1 MELKNTTTAE
11 GGEQPK
17 IKPQIPPLES
27 YKVAVNGNKE
37 NSNQGPS
44 DDDMSGKRSV
54 EFLDE
59 ITNKGPCQRQ
69 TETLFAR
76 LHLQDKLQQKLS
88 PKDFLHLCPS
98 VTQHHVASEKNLA
111 YMFIHRLMM
120 LDYRARYISVRP
132 DSPEGTDPKS
142 SPVTDIS
149 DWDTFLSTIVDT
161 HQKEQTRVH
170 PMDVQMAVFHCSDS
184 FLKQMIVTK
193 LSQCQYALPLLVP
206 DPVTKEIE
214 CPLWT
219 FRQITKTWMVS
230 QIKDGACIITMKSSP
245 VCKAQTPLVS
255 FFRLGSL
262 SVSKSQLINA
272 LINDSHNTF
281 FHRNCPGSTRSR
293 HLMDGVAEIAWYCP
307 AGKPTDAFS
316 DCIAF
321 CNLHGDAL
329 QVKKQRGILIEKS
342 SINIFLVESFQ
353 KDEESRSLILEL
365 LESHKPLICIIE
377 DYSCDIVR
385 AKKMNYKIGLKGR
398 TQPDVSEQLKKIIRE
413 VLSSADGPSS
423 QPLFQLESMDSVS
436 GITVDE
442 HGVACKRGR
451 SAALEIMELITKEN
465 TDISKINHLRGDSE
479 KEKSEKQQKTMEKSQ
494 KQCDAS
500 CSKLMEL
507 FIQTH
512 SPTEREYF
520 LKWTKILLDD
530 HSTENFSSVL
540 HSLDENYLEVLPI
553 GNKHDKSDLSFK
565 SQTEMED
572 ISKKVHS
579 ESFRLEHMFR
589 EMGNICDCCEY
600 PDLTAELMISGHP
613 VKLIDGDA
621 GHLPLKGI
629 SSLLEN
635 VIQKLGD
642 KRVFVLSV
650 FGLESPGR
658 GGRPSMLNTMLGLQ
672 SAVGAAGRCT
682 KGAFM
687 QLLKVSEVMKKDFG
701 PDYVLVVH
709 TEGLQAFELEDS
721 TTPHHSN
728 KLATFLVGLGNMMLI
743 NIIGDDLL
751 MIQIILLVQALM
763 RMKKVQLSPRCLFVH
778 QNVTDVPAENN
789 MNERKLLQ
797 KKLDQITK
805 LVKTEVFDAEC
816 FTDVPQF
823 DKQIDV
829 KYCEHLWEGTPP
841 MAPPNPGYSES
852 LQEVKNTI
860 CKASQSA
867 HITLSQLI
875 IKIKDVWNALLN
887 ESDKAE
893 MPEEVIEVLENL
905 RPMVTRD
912 CFQYAEDSLKK
923 KSVNQNEVTKLC
935 SNFVEQLQQA
945 YKGEFEANINMLV
958 QL

>member
-1 MELKNTTTAE
+1 
-11 GGEQPK
+11 
-17 IKPQIPPLES
+17 
-27 YKVAVNGNKE
+27 
-37 NSNQGPS
+37 
-44 DDDMSGKRSV
+44 MSGKRSV

-59 ITNKGPCQRQ
+59 ITSKRPCQRQ
-69 TETLFAR
+69 TEKLFAR
-76 LHLQDKLQQKLS
+76 LHLQDKLTQKLS
-88 PKDFLHLCPS
+88 PKEFLHFCPS
-98 VTQHHVASEKNLA
+98 VTQHHVTSEKNLA
-111 YMFIHRLMM
+111 YMFLHRLMM

-206 DPVTKEIE
+206 DPVTKDIE

-230 QIKDGACIITMKSSP
+230 QIKDGACIITVKSSP

-262 SVSKSQLINA
+262 SLSKSQLMNA
-272 LINDSHNTF
+272 LINDCHNTF
-281 FHRNCPGSTRSR
+281 FHRNCLGSTRSR

-329 QVKKQRGILIEKS
+329 QVKKQRDILIEKS
-342 SINIFLVESFQ
+342 SINVFLVESFQ
-353 KDEESRSLILEL
+353 KDEESRSLLLDL
-365 LESHKPLICIIE
+365 LESHKPLIFIIE

-385 AKKMNYKIGLKGR
+385 AKKRKYKMGLKGR
-398 TQPDVSEQLKKIIRE
+398 NQPDVSEQLKTIIRE

-423 QPLFQLESMDSVS
+423 QPLFQLESMDSIS

-442 HGVACKRGR
+442 HGEACKRGR
-451 SAALEIMELITKEN
+451 FAASEIMELITKEN

-479 KEKSEKQQKTMEKSQ
+479 NEKSENQQETMEESQ
-494 KQCDAS
+494 KQCGAFY
-500 CSKLMEL
+500 SKL
-507 FIQTH
+507 FIKTH
-512 SPTEREYF
+512 SALAPIEREYF
-520 LKWTKILLDD
+520 LKWTQILLDD

-540 HSLDENYLEVLPI
+540 HSLGENCFEVLPI
-553 GNKHDKSDLSFK
+553 GNKHDKSDIAFK
-565 SQTEMED
+565 NQTEMED
-572 ISKKVHS
+572 ISKKLPS
-579 ESFRLEHMFR
+579 GSFRLEHMFR
-589 EMGNICDCCEY
+589 EMVHICDCCEY

-650 FGLESPGR
+650 LGLESPER
-658 GGRPSMLNTMLGLQ
+658 GGRPTMLNTMLGLQ

-682 KGAFM
+682 KSAFM
-687 QLLKVSEVMKKDFG
+687 QLLQVSEVMKKDFG
-701 PDYVLVVH
+701 TDYVLVVY
-709 TEGLQAFELEDS
+709 TEELQGLELEDG
-721 TTPHHSN
+721 TTPQHGN
-728 KLATFLVGLGNMMLI
+728 KLATFLVSLGNMTLI
-743 NIIGDDLL
+743 NIIGADLL
-751 MIQIILLVQALM
+751 RIQVILQIVQTMM

-778 QNVTDVPAENN
+778 QNVTDVPAEKK
-789 MNERKLLQ
+789 MDERKLLQ

-805 LVKTEVFDAEC
+805 LVKAKEFESEC
-816 FTDVPQF
+816 FTDVTQF
-823 DKQIDV
+823 DIQIDV
-829 KYCEHLWEGTPP
+829 KYCEHLWEGTLP
-841 MAPPNPGYSES
+841 MSPPNPGYSES
-852 LQEVKNTI
+852 LQDLKNNI
-860 CKASQSA
+860 CKASKSA
-867 HITLSQLI
+867 GITLSQLI
-875 IKIKDVWNALLN
+875 MKIKDVWNALLN
-887 ESDKAE
+887 ESDKSE
-893 MPEEVIEVLENL
+893 MPEEVIEVLEKL
-905 RPMVTRD
+905 RPMVTQE

-923 KSVNQNEVTKLC
+923 KSVNQNELMKLC
-935 SNFVEQLQQA
+935 SHFVEQFEQA
-945 YKGEFEANINMLV
+945 HKGKSQKSSSSRSWIRPTVRVYTVCTGRTFGADASILEQVNQKSME
-958 QL
+958 